1 MTLNDDDSPGQ
12 QHSPDQAAEPP
23 DGSTGLPWPRTWPGV
38 YLFVMGCFVAWVA
51 LLVVLERS
59 FS

>member
-1 MTLNDDDSPGQ
+1 MTFSGEDSTGLTHPPADADK
-12 QHSPDQAAEPP
+12 SP

-38 YLFVMGCFVAWVA
+38 YLLVMGCFVMWVA
-51 LLVVLERS
+51 LLVALERV

>member
-1 MTLNDDDSPGQ
+1 MTLPDEDSTGLPRPPA
-12 QHSPDQAAEPP
+12 HADEPP

-38 YLFVMGCFVAWVA
+38 YLSVMACFVTWVA
-51 LLVVLERS
+51 LLVVLEWF